1 MSRTDNHNENT
12 NYINVEY
19 FFHIIF
25 NTEMSVLSIDDIDF
39 HDAKKSM
46 KIHKNSISIYNF
58 KIIIHEKKFYF
69 NNKLADAPV
78 FKNLN
83 YFYCCCYFVF
93 NDTESLRNTFIFW
106 KFKKLYW
113 IHYKQLSYL

>member
-25 NTEMSVLSIDDIDF
+25 NTEMSGLSIDDIDF

-58 KIIIHEKKFYF
+58 KIIIHEKKSFTSITNWRMRQF
-69 NNKLADAPV
+69 SKILI
-78 FKNLN
+78 
-83 YFYCCCYFVF
+83 
-93 NDTESLRNTFIFW
+93 TFIVAAILCSMIQ
-106 KFKKLYW
+106 KV
-113 IHYKQLSYL
+113 